1 MSGLPAKYFEDITVG
16 EELEPLERLPTED
29 LAVDFFGRDNPTNPA
44 FRDAEVGRRQ
54 GFGGA
59 LVPGLLKLAWI
70 TQYVS
75 RWAGAN
81 GRVRMVRAA
90 YRRPDIAGR
99 PLTIVGRVV
108 DKRIEDGVGVVDL
121 EVATLA
127 NGQPSVHATVQVELP
142 PRERAE

>member
-1 MSGLPAKYFEDITVG
+1 MSTLPAKHFEDVSVG
-16 EELEPLERLPTED
+16 EELEPIERLPTED

-44 FRDAEVGRRQ
+44 FRDAEIGRRQ

-75 RWAGAN
+75 RWAGAH

-90 YRRPDIAGR
+90 YRRPDVAGR

-108 DKRIEDGVGVVDL
+108 DKRLEDGIGVIDL

-127 NGQPSVHATVQVELP
+127 NGQPSVHATVQVEIP
-142 PRERAE
+142 PREQSG

>member
-1 MSGLPAKYFEDITVG
+1 MSALPEKFFEDVQVG
-16 EELEPLERLPTED
+16 EELEPVERVPTEE
-29 LAVDFFGRDNPTNPA
+29 LAIEFFGRDNPTNPA
-44 FRDAEVGRRQ
+44 FRDAEIGRRQ

-59 LVPGLLKLAWI
+59 LVPGLLKLAWV

-75 RWAGAN
+75 DWAGAK

-90 YRRPDIAGR
+90 YRRPDVAGR

-108 DKRIEDGVGVVDL
+108 DKRFEDGVGVVDL

-127 NGQPSVHATVQVELP
+127 NGQPSVHVSVQVELP
-142 PRERAE
+142 TRRNE